1 MNLDRFAYTA
11 LSSLDWLKHH
21 DNGLDFTY
29 VFHSPAINI
38 VFSRLTRSNQSCGH
52 ELQGAADCR
61 LLGER
66 VILELCIQSQ
76 WDGREPS

>member
-38 VFSRLTRSNQSCGH
+38 VFSRLTRSN
-52 ELQGAADCR
+52 
-61 LLGER
+61 
-66 VILELCIQSQ
+66 
-76 WDGREPS
+76 